1 MSRLFVRIYATLSVV
16 LLAAA
21 VVVGGGVWLL
31 VERDV
36 VLKTETIS
44 RAGLAVMAREL
55 ARARADGASAV
66 EAVAPWSGTLP
77 ADPRLSPLEEVL
89 AESAFAVGDARRERL
104 LAGQVV
110 AVFVDRRP
118 TLHQRLAG
126 RDEVLRVGPLPA
138 IAERAEAMVV
148 VGVLVFGLALLVAAR
163 WRIRPLEAQLDA
175 LARAAD
181 ALGRGDRAARAPVLT
196 DDDAG
201 QLAQRFNAMAAQ
213 VDELVRG
220 RERLLHAVSHELR
233 TPLARLRFG
242 VELLGG
248 EGEAAAREARRARLE
263 DDLAELDQLLDELLT
278 WARLDAGASVSRETT
293 DAARACA
300 EAIARVAELRP
311 AIALSLDARAG
322 RAALDPRLFRRAL
335 QNLLVNALRHATAA
349 VTVTAVDHDDAL
361 VVTVDD
367 DGPGVPIAERARI
380 LEAFVRGPAPT
391 SHDVPPGGSGLGL
404 AIASRAAAA
413 HGGAITVSD
422 APGGGARF
430 TLRVPRGAG
439 PVG

>member
-1 MSRLFVRIYATLSVV
+1 MVGAWVRECNWSRPASPPPRDLHHRPARRQPAHVH
-16 LLAAA
+16 
-21 VVVGGGVWLL
+21 GGVGRGALGQQAKL
-31 VERDV
+31 GRRVQ
-36 VLKTETIS
+36 L
-44 RAGLAVMAREL
+44 
-55 ARARADGASAV
+55 ADGDPGV
-66 EAVAPWSGTLP
+66 VQEVA
-77 ADPRLSPLEEVL
+77 LERQRGHG
-89 AESAFAVGDARRERL
+89 GD
-104 LAGQVV
+104 G
-110 AVFVDRRP
+110 
-118 TLHQRLAG
+118 
-126 RDEVLRVGPLPA
+126 
-138 IAERAEAMVV
+138 AERAE
-148 VGVLVFGLALLVAAR
+148 
-163 WRIRPLEAQLDA
+163 P
-175 LARAAD
+175 ARAVD
-181 ALGRGDRAARAPVLT
+181 AHERLAGDARALPE
-196 DDDAG
+196 
-201 QLAQRFNAMAAQ
+201 QLRQEA
-213 VDELVRG
+213 
-220 RERLLHAVSHELR
+220 
-233 TPLARLRFG
+233 LARLRFG

-278 WARLDAGASVSRETT
+278 WARLDAGASVSRETI

-380 LEAFVRGPAPT
+380 FEAFVRGPAPT
-391 SHDVPPGGSGLGL
+391 GHDVPPGGSGLGL

-430 TLRVPRGAG
+430 TLRVPRGDG